1 MRMPALWSYCQSV
14 ISQLVSSR
22 LVSSSGVYILSNVV
36 SLSVPFLLLPVMT
49 RYLSPEDVGKVAMFT
64 VAVNLTV
71 PLVGF
76 RADGAIGR
84 QYYERET
91 IDFSNYIANCLYIL
105 AMSATVIALLALFF
119 LERIASVLDLP
130 SAWIWTIVFVAIARF
145 FTNTVLVLFQVQDKP
160 RSYAAYFLPQT
171 VITFGL
177 SVYLIV
183 ALGYG

>member
-1 MRMPALWSYCQSV
+1 MKKPAPGRSV
-14 ISQLVSSR
+14 ISQLVSSP
-22 LVSSSGVYILSNVV
+22 LVSSSGTYIVSNVV
-36 SLSVPFLLLPVMT
+36 SLSVPFLLLPVIT
-49 RYLSPEDVGKVAMFT
+49 RYLSPEDFGKVAMFT

-76 RADGAIGR
+76 RADSAIGR

-91 IDFSNYIANCLYIL
+91 ISLPNYITNCLYIL
-105 AMSATVIALLALFF
+105 ALSAAVVGLVVVFSP
-119 LERIASVLDLP
+119 ERISSVLDLP
-130 SAWIWTIVFVAIARF
+130 ANWIWTILFVAIARF
-145 FTNTVLVLFQVQDKP
+145 ITNTVLVLFQVENKP
-160 RSYAAYFLPQT
+160 RSYAVYFLSQT